1 MAENGNV
8 AAGQQQFKCT
18 GNCLKCNP
26 GQRAYCASQHAYSN
40 MRVLDKMMD
49 EMIAMKG
56 TIMTMAE
63 KIDAIQNNEAT
74 VFDPTIAQEGSGVIE

>member
-1 MAENGNV
+1 
-8 AAGQQQFKCT
+8 
-18 GNCLKCNP
+18 
-26 GQRAYCASQHAYSN
+26 

-49 EMIAMKG
+49 EMIVMKG
-56 TIMTMAE
+56 TIMAMAE